1 MKKLISVLL
10 AAMLCMCLAAVS
22 VSAHQMPPRD
32 QPPVPM
38 MQQPAPAPKKP
49 APAPKKPAPA
59 PKPLRLRYPII
70 IEQLSD

>member
-38 MQQPAPAPKKP
+38 MQQPAPAPKKL
-49 APAPKKPAPA
+49 APAPKKPAPV
-59 PKPLRLRYPII
+59 PYHH
-70 IEQLSD
+70 